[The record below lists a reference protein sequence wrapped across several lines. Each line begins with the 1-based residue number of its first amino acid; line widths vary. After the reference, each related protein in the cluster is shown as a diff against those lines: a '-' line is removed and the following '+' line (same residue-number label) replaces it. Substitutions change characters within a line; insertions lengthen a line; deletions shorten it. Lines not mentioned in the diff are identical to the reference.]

1 FACQRSRSPS
11 ALSGMDIVRL
21 ALDFSAQ
28 SQVILPCIDLF
39 NMVRYRKNTR
49 IIYSDNER
57 IPGDSFLLKDE
68 KKITL
73 QVRKDTS
80 HHDLLLSGVKIVM
93 DEIKGL
99 PGAEENVEQDI
110 FAHTDTALFKKL
122 FDKKLHQNNL
132 FFKISWGAADKDHS
146 GKCLYFDSRLFEKP
160 YGAAIYQ
167 YNSYLIKKIFP
178 EIAFAFILI
187 LLTGFAFGI
196 SFHSMKKQSR
206 LNILKDNFINNVS
219 HELKTPVSTIKVA
232 IEALQNFN
240 ALENPKITAEYL
252 EMARLETERLEQLI
266 DHILNTSVLESGKE
280 IMHFE
285 KTDLNE
291 LIQDTLTSLKWK
303 FEKQSAQIKFHQAKY
318 PVILNI
324 DKLHI
329 QGVLINLIDNSLKY
343 NSGIPEISIS
353 TFSSNNF
360 FKITIEDNGPGI
372 PEEYIDKVFDR
383 FFRVPHGDT
392 HNVKGYGLGLTYAAQ
407 VMQQHKGTIEVK
419 NREPKGCIF
428 TLSFPISA

>member
-1 FACQRSRSPS
+1 
-11 ALSGMDIVRL
+11 
-21 ALDFSAQ
+21 
-28 SQVILPCIDLF
+28 
-39 NMVRYRKNTR
+39 
-49 IIYSDNER
+49 
-57 IPGDSFLLKDE
+57 
-68 KKITL
+68 
-73 QVRKDTS
+73 
-80 HHDLLLSGVKIVM
+80 
-93 DEIKGL
+93 
-99 PGAEENVEQDI
+99 
-110 FAHTDTALFKKL
+110 
-122 FDKKLHQNNL
+122 
-132 FFKISWGAADKDHS
+132 
-146 GKCLYFDSRLFEKP
+146 EKP